1 MERWRPTTTN
11 AVRKRFAMEK
21 TTLYNG
27 APPAKRDLLARA
39 HIAAMIDAAR
49 ADRFDYD
56 FNKLDNLDEL
66 FGPDELVAPVPA
78 PAPLRRQRNR
88 SLAKVCE
95 AARKAGAD
103 RVIVDGVVIALSP
116 AAAVPESDANEWDAV
131 LPEDDHGPH

>member
-1 MERWRPTTTN
+1 
-11 AVRKRFAMEK
+11 MEK

-103 RVIVDGVVIALSP
+103 RVIVDGVVIELSP